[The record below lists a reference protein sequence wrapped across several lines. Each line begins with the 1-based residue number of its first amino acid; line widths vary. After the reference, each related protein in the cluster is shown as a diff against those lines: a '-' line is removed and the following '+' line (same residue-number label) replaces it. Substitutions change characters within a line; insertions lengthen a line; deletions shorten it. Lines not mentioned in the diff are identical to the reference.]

1 MRKFRFISF
10 LAIATA
16 CVALSQSAMAFSIS
30 HYATNSKLAT
40 GKWVK
45 IKVTNTGVHEITAEE
60 LSAMGFS
67 NISNVRIYG
76 SGGQLINEVLN
87 GDAPD
92 DLVKVPVWR
101 NANKICFYAKGPLKF
116 KLDDSRTSKPR
127 YSRTINPYSTAGYYF
142 LGEGDGDDA
151 TRKVTPTDTGE
162 NARGTSLDYFY
173 HEKEETSVGY
183 TGKALL
189 GERINENTTFD
200 FKMPGRVEGT
210 AFTVNPCVATRIA
223 REGAGYSN
231 SGNLQAFVLTGNA
244 IDTVKFLSS
253 ASSVRYSES
262 ALIYYNSTNPSAAIT
277 PKVFSDQGKLKFN

>member
-1 MRKFRFISF
+1 MNKSKLISTYMRKFRFISF

-76 SGGQLINEVLN
+76 SGGQLISEVLN

-101 NANKICFYAKGPLKF
+101 K
-116 KLDDSRTSKPR
+116 
-127 YSRTINPYSTAGYYF
+127 
-142 LGEGDGDDA
+142 
-151 TRKVTPTDTGE
+151 
-162 NARGTSLDYFY
+162 
-173 HEKEETSVGY
+173 H
-183 TGKALL
+183 
-189 GERINENTTFD
+189 
-200 FKMPGRVEGT
+200 
-210 AFTVNPCVATRIA
+210 
-223 REGAGYSN
+223 
-231 SGNLQAFVLTGNA
+231 
-244 IDTVKFLSS
+244 
-253 ASSVRYSES
+253 
-262 ALIYYNSTNPSAAIT
+262 
-277 PKVFSDQGKLKFN
+277 